1 MNNKV
6 DEIWVR
12 DQQEQE
18 LQICGAFEMV
28 DQKNFPKCSHTSH
41 LEDIK
46 NHPKSPH

>member
-18 LQICGAFEMV
+18 LQICGAFEM
-28 DQKNFPKCSHTSH
+28 DWSKELPKNVLTRPTLKT
-41 LEDIK
+41 
-46 NHPKSPH
+46 

>member
-18 LQICGAFEMV
+18 LQICGAFEM
-28 DQKNFPKCSHTSH
+28 NFPKMFSHV
-41 LEDIK
+41 
-46 NHPKSPH
+46 PP